1 MEVILLERIEKL
13 GQMGDVVKV
22 KDGFAR
28 NYLLPQ
34 KKALRSNK
42 ANLEYFEKKRAEIEA
57 LNAKKKEQ
65 AISVAKDIEGLKV
78 IIVRQAS
85 ESGHLYGSVTAR
97 DVYDSIIASGHKI
110 ERSHVVLDQPL
121 KDVGVYEVYIAP
133 HPDVREKVIVTV
145 ARSQEEAE
153 RHVAEFFASEAKVS
167 EESLSDS
174 ETSVVTAE
182 GDKAS
187 SNKKKE
193 KKKGKKED
201 VEAVSSEEATSTE
214 V

>member
-42 ANLEYFEKKRAEIEA
+42 ANLEYFEKMRAELEV
-57 LNAKKKEQ
+57 LNAKNKEN
-65 AISVAKDIEGLKV
+65 AVAVAKELQGLSV

-85 ESGHLYGSVTAR
+85 ETGHLYGSVTAR
-97 DVYDSIIASGHKI
+97 DVYDAITESGHKI
-110 ERSHVVLDQPL
+110 ERRHVVLDQPI
-121 KDVGVYEVYIAP
+121 KDVGVYEVVVAP
-133 HPDVREKVIVTV
+133 HPDVREKVVVTV

-153 RHVAEFFASEAKVS
+153 RHVAEFFASAK
-167 EESLSDS
+167 
-174 ETSVVTAE
+174 A
-182 GDKAS
+182 AS
-187 SNKKKE
+187 
-193 KKKGKKED
+193 
-201 VEAVSSEEATSTE
+201 EAVAAEVVAEAEAVVVESEVPAETEA
-214 V
+214 